1 MYVGLPCRRA
11 KLYHAVL
18 AVKSEGIED
27 LKTLPLG
34 LDRSAAACTHPRVG
48 KSAYVISGLCVMFIE
63 NQIVQ
68 GDCLTILST
77 LPNECVDLVV
87 TDPPYLARFRDRY
100 GRTLANDDNPAAV
113 VGAYSQLYRVLKQ
126 NTFCLTFYGY
136 PRLRDFVKA
145 WTEAGFE
152 TVGHIV
158 WPKPYASSQRF
169 VSVQHESAYLLAK
182 GRPGKPTKPPASVQR
197 TWRYT
202 GNKVHPTE
210 KAVEVLRPL
219 IETLSRPGD
228 LVLDPFSGSGSTS
241 VAAAMVGRR
250 YLGIELEPRYCEY
263 ARQRL
268 AELRSPGCSRGAF
281 TDALGEFQ
289 RWMRDQG
296 GTLQ

>member
-1 MYVGLPCRRA
+1 M
-11 KLYHAVL
+11 
-18 AVKSEGIED
+18 
-27 LKTLPLG
+27 PLG
-34 LDRSAAACTHPRVG
+34 LDRSAAACTRPRVG
-48 KSAYVISGLCVMFIE
+48 KSAYAISGLCVMFIE
-63 NQIVQ
+63 NEIVQ
-68 GDCLTILST
+68 GDCLTVLST

-87 TDPPYLARFRDRY
+87 TDPPYLARFRDRN

-145 WTEAGFE
+145 WTEAGFD
-152 TVGHIV
+152 TVGHVV

-182 GRPGKPTKPPASVQR
+182 GRPGKPTNPLASVQR

-241 VAAAMVGRR
+241 VAAAMAGRR
-250 YLGIELEPRYCEY
+250 YLGIELEARYCDY
-263 ARQRL
+263 ARSRL
-268 AELRSPGCSRGAF
+268 ATLRSHRDPRPAF
-281 TDALGEFQ
+281 NEALREFQ
-289 RWMRDQG
+289 QWMQQQG
-296 GTLQ
+296 GALQ